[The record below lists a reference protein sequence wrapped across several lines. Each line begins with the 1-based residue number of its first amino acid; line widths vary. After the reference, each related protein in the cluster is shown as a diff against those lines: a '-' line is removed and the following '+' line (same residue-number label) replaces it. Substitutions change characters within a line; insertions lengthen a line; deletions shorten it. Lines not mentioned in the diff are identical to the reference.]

1 MARVVRRIQQV
12 STLLLA
18 VMLPAIG
25 RAQSTG
31 RVRGAIYDSLSNRP
45 LRGATV
51 FISGST
57 KLGIS
62 NDLGEFFVDSV
73 PVGKQS
79 VSYST
84 PLLDSLG
91 LSGMISSVQVVANTE
106 AALTL
111 GVPSFA
117 TLWRTLCPR
126 TLVSRTDSGI
136 VYGGISN
143 AQTDTRLRGARAV
156 FSWVAMETNG
166 KSLAMNRPVQVVRS
180 DSLGN
185 YVACG
190 LPTDITVTAEVD
202 AGPMTSNAID
212 FVLYPIRIAH
222 RDFLVST
229 ELVPAAATLTRS
241 TSRMGA
247 PTLAPSVRLRGT
259 ASVRGT
265 VRDGNGVPQ
274 GNTFITA
281 PSADTTTR
289 TDVDGKY
296 VLGGLPAG
304 TQILRA
310 RKLGYGP
317 QTVQVDLRPG
327 QVTESNIA
335 LPAATVL
342 AKVDVKAER
351 ASNVARKGFEERK
364 KVGGGYFLTDRDIEN
379 RPDMVSVLQG
389 LPSLRIQRRNMST
402 SITIERGPTVC
413 VPSVYL
419 DGRPS
424 TVDEL
429 TLIRPEEV
437 YGVEVYTHAAEIPAQ
452 FLGINQCGSLVI
464 WTKNAK

>member
-1 MARVVRRIQQV
+1 MAHSVRRIQQI

-18 VMLPAIG
+18 MLLPTTV
-25 RAQSTG
+25 RAQSVG
-31 RVRGAIYDSLSNRP
+31 KVRGAIYDSLSNTP

-62 NDLGEFFVDSV
+62 DERGEFFVDSV

-79 VSYST
+79 ISYST
-84 PLLDSLG
+84 PRLDSLG

-106 AALTL
+106 TTVAL
-111 GVPSFA
+111 GIPSFA

-143 AQTDTRLRGARAV
+143 AHTDTRLRGARAV
-156 FSWVAMETNG
+156 FSWLAMETNG
-166 KSLAMNRPVQVVRS
+166 KSIAMNRPVQVVRT

-190 LPTDITVTAEVD
+190 LPTDISITAEVD
-202 AGPMTSNAID
+202 AGPMTTSAID
-212 FVLYPIRIAH
+212 FVLYPVRISH

-229 ELVPAAATLTRS
+229 ELVPVTASAARP

-247 PTLAPSVRLRGT
+247 PTLAPAVRLRGSST
-259 ASVRGT
+259 VRGT
-265 VRDGNGVPQ
+265 VRDGSGVPQ
-274 GNTFITA
+274 ANTLITA
-281 PSADTTTR
+281 PSADTLTR
-289 TDVDGKY
+289 TDADGKY
-296 VLGGLPAG
+296 VLAGLPAG
-304 TQILRA
+304 TQTLRA

-317 QTVQVDLRPG
+317 QTMQIDLRPG
-327 QVTESNIA
+327 QVTVADVA

-342 AKVDVKAER
+342 AKVDVKGER
-351 ASNVARKGFEERK
+351 GANVSRKGFEERK

-402 SITIERGPTVC
+402 SITIERGPAVC

-419 DGRPS
+419 DGRIS
-424 TVDEL
+424 SVDEL
-429 TLIRPEEV
+429 TLVRPEEV
-437 YGVEVYTHAAEIPAQ
+437 FGVEAYTHAAEIPPQ

-464 WTKNAK
+464 WTKNAR